1 MAVTAETN
9 GWNPAL
15 GNWADA
21 GNFVG
26 STFLESLA
34 VYNADGDVV
43 PWLADSITPDSDA
56 YNVWTVKVHPNI
68 KFQDG
73 TELGAANVKASLD
86 LAINEGLAG
95 YALKS
100 YYDRT
105 EVVDQYTAKIYLKIK
120 WAMFPTVLAGPS
132 GYVMAQSM
140 LDKPDKGA
148 SDPIGTGPYKF
159 DSWVPDKSV
168 KVSKFDDYWGG
179 PCALAQPLDSQ
190 KQLCAE
196 AGIPLGQPNG
206 PFLDGMEFRPIVDS
220 LAARQTRS
228 SRAT

>member
-1 MAVTAETN
+1 MALLLATACGSSSNNANSPADTVSNATVQEGTPTTGGNIVMAVTAETN

-68 KFQDG
+68 KFHDG

-95 YALKS
+95 VARS
-100 YYDRT
+100 GRT
-105 EVVDQYTAKIYLKIK
+105 TTGRK
-120 WAMFPTVLAGPS
+120 WSISTRRRS
-132 GYVMAQSM
+132 TS
-140 LDKPDKGA
+140 
-148 SDPIGTGPYKF
+148 
-159 DSWVPDKSV
+159 
-168 KVSKFDDYWGG
+168 
-179 PCALAQPLDSQ
+179 
-190 KQLCAE
+190 
-196 AGIPLGQPNG
+196 
-206 PFLDGMEFRPIVDS
+206 
-220 LAARQTRS
+220 RS
-228 SRAT
+228 SGRCSRR